1 MNTPKTDAL
10 HDLRNRDEP
19 CSSYFLMMNLARNL
33 ERKNNAGRKLLDDL
47 EQSLN
52 YLASRVTG
60 DDFWLIS
67 HMLNQIHDLRR
78 A

>member
-19 CSSYFLMMNLARNL
+19 YSSYFLMLNLARDM

-67 HMLNQIHDLRR
+67 HMLNQIHDLRG